1 MILYRNTRDN
11 RSSIERLDPANNQIP
26 PLTLSLRDKAA
37 TLIPMITANA
47 DSELREEDARWGQQY
62 TGTGD

>member
-47 DSELREEDARWGQQY
+47 DSEL
-62 TGTGD
+62 